1 MKLGRLSNFERARI
15 NIVMDDIERVLE
27 GGYPK
32 ETARLSHPRVLC
44 SGGVSAHAWCPQV
57 LVTVSGKFRPYGDAF
72 NCSNGRRCGQLLVSA
87 TGGRG
92 GPLGAV
98 HDTIR

>member
-27 GGYPK
+27 GGYPN

-44 SGGVSAHAWCPQV
+44 SGGFQRMRGAHRSWSLPRGSSSRMGTHS
-57 LVTVSGKFRPYGDAF
+57 TV
-72 NCSNGRRCGQLLVSA
+72 A
-87 TGGRG
+87 TGGA
-92 GPLGAV
+92 AV
-98 HDTIR
+98 SC